1 MESIEHKKKSNT
13 LMDEYVLIH
22 WLYAKTRFGWALKW
36 EQRCILDKL
45 CSLFFSLGR
54 WKTEMTFGLSY
65 FTAAVTCMRLGKC
78 ANMRFD
84 ALSSWNGKRNNW
96 WTHIASMQEQFNPTQ
111 SCCKTLARR
120 HHRHQQDMTVG
131 KENPFEII
139 FSTKKK
145 PEEFLIESIIKE
157 NI

>member
-1 MESIEHKKKSNT
+1 
-13 LMDEYVLIH
+13 
-22 WLYAKTRFGWALKW
+22 
-36 EQRCILDKL
+36 
-45 CSLFFSLGR
+45 
-54 WKTEMTFGLSY
+54 
-65 FTAAVTCMRLGKC
+65 
-78 ANMRFD
+78 
-84 ALSSWNGKRNNW
+84 
-96 WTHIASMQEQFNPTQ
+96 MQEQFNPTQ